1 MSNEVKVTFTDTSK
15 ECIDLMRKYAKEG
28 LKAGGKVIT
37 KILRDDIKANHYK
50 TGGLYKSIK
59 AWAKID
65 YKTGQPYMEVGYKS
79 KAEMKKQGIKY
90 WVNPWWLEVGYSPHQ
105 IATKEYV
112 NTKKSSYE
120 LMDNKGTK
128 YGIIVQHPGK
138 TGKNLLRNTVY
149 NNAKAIADAEK
160 EYLAKITEI
169 QVVKGLTIDDGGDEE
184 ID

>member
-1 MSNEVKVTFTDTSK
+1 MNESKVTFIDTSA
-15 ECIDLMRKYAKEG
+15 ECISLMRKYAKDG

-37 KILRDDIKANHYK
+37 KILREDIKANHYK

-79 KAEMKKQGIKY
+79 KKEMQKQGIKY
-90 WVNPWWLEVGYSPHQ
+90 WVNPWWLEVGYAPHQ
-105 IATKEYV
+105 IATKQYIKTGHS
-112 NTKKSSYE
+112 NYE

-128 YGIIVQHPGK
+128 YGFIVQHPGK
-138 TGKNLLRNTVY
+138 PAKNLLRNTVY
-149 NNAKAIADAEK
+149 NNIDEIRKAQMEHLK
-160 EYLAKITEI
+160 KITEV

-184 ID
+184 IDD